1 MIVHMVAATD
11 VFRTKG
17 WLSKTPEAFR
27 KAVLERCRARKVKA
41 GSAIYRIGD
50 PPTGIFGVCTGNALV
65 ESAGTYHNPH
75 FTLLVGPGAWVGL
88 RAVVTDKR
96 RNVGFTARRDVELM
110 FLPAAAM
117 DEIVEADPRSWRHFA
132 RLEVG
137 DLNVTMSFCDDLLR
151 RDHGERLIAVLL
163 HYGGCRAA
171 TPRGVR
177 QIEVDAGQHEL
188 AKAANVGR
196 TTASAVLHG
205 LEVAGEIELAYR
217 HISILAPD
225 ALRARL
231 ADDAA
236 LSSKSQ

>member
-1 MIVHMVAATD
+1 MIVHMVAAAD

-50 PPTGIFGVCTGNALV
+50 PPTGIFGICTGSALI
-65 ESAGTYHNPH
+65 ESSRMNHDPH
-75 FTLLVGPGAWVGL
+75 FTLMVGPGAWVGL
-88 RAVVTDKR
+88 RAVVTRKP
-96 RNVGFTARRDVELM
+96 RNVGFTARRDVGLM

-117 DEIVEADPRSWRHFA
+117 DEIVEADPGSWRHFA

-137 DLNVTMSFCDDLLR
+137 DLGVTMSFCDDLLR

-163 HYGGCRAA
+163 HYGSCRTA
-171 TPRGVR
+171 TPREAQ
-177 QIEVDAGQHEL
+177 QIAVDAGQQEL

-196 TTASAVLHG
+196 TAASAILRE

-217 HISILAPD
+217 RINILAPD

-231 ADDAA
+231 ADD
-236 LSSKSQ
+236 